1 MTSFYPLVLN
11 QFRLK
16 SKQLAESGQN
26 TPIATDEGIAKRVYV
41 FGASSFESWNTVGV
55 STQS

>member
-41 FGASSFESWNTVGV
+41 FGASSFESWNMVGV